1 MDYMEKI
8 TDLRAR
14 KKDLKDQAA
23 KLVEEDKLDDATAL
37 ADQMETINKQIAGL
51 EALAKASREGADPV
65 YDGVLHDGEGKPRD
79 GGKDAPKPFATLGEQ
94 LKAISDF
101 RRSHV
106 EDKRLQQVNNAALG
120 ANEGTGADGGFLIQT
135 DFAGQILESAVQQ
148 SPLLNRLDRQTCSS
162 AANAMRWLSVD
173 ETDVSKSVFGGVQM
187 YWASEAGTV
196 AASRPQFREMKMD
209 LEKMMGFAYATDEML
224 TDAAFMT
231 GFFGSAFT
239 LAADRLLT
247 ESVISGDGVGKPLG
261 LLHSKALLA
270 VDKESSQAAGT
281 FTGANAIKMQAR
293 AMPRHRDRLAWLMH
307 PDVEEQLPYLAIQSG
322 EAAKFLWNPEG
333 GLGNFDTQRVLNK
346 PVLFE
351 DSCSALGSKGDILLV
366 DPYMYIL
373 LTKGTAKQDWSIHVE
388 FLTDQNCFRMVFR
401 CNGAPKVSKPLTI
414 KNSTKT
420 RSPFVALADRKY
432 GGASMK
438 RIFEKLAFA
447 NVFAPQSVE
456 ASTEKT
462 TGYVDAS
469 GTEEV
474 AFLISAAAL
483 GKGKSLTVT
492 LMAADDASGSG
503 AKAVGEAAVFTDP
516 VGTEPQVVAVSY
528 QVSPLN
534 GRYVAVKLQHDAAA
548 AVVCG
553 VLAAADGMYLPPANG
568 MTLVV

>member
-37 ADQMETINKQIAGL
+37 ADQMEAINKQIAGL

-270 VDKESSQAAGT
+270 VD
-281 FTGANAIKMQAR
+281 
-293 AMPRHRDRLAWLMH
+293 
-307 PDVEEQLPYLAIQSG
+307 
-322 EAAKFLWNPEG
+322 FLY
-333 GLGNFDTQRVLNK
+333 K
-346 PVLFE
+346 
-351 DSCSALGSKGDILLV
+351 C
-366 DPYMYIL
+366 
-373 LTKGTAKQDWSIHVE
+373 
-388 FLTDQNCFRMVFR
+388 
-401 CNGAPKVSKPLTI
+401 
-414 KNSTKT
+414 
-420 RSPFVALADRKY
+420 
-432 GGASMK
+432 
-438 RIFEKLAFA
+438 
-447 NVFAPQSVE
+447 
-456 ASTEKT
+456 
-462 TGYVDAS
+462 
-469 GTEEV
+469 
-474 AFLISAAAL
+474 
-483 GKGKSLTVT
+483 
-492 LMAADDASGSG
+492 
-503 AKAVGEAAVFTDP
+503 
-516 VGTEPQVVAVSY
+516 
-528 QVSPLN
+528 
-534 GRYVAVKLQHDAAA
+534 
-548 AVVCG
+548 
-553 VLAAADGMYLPPANG
+553 
-568 MTLVV
+568 